1 MTVYLDTSVL
11 MSLFQTD
18 NHTARASAWIAG
30 VDDFVMSSWT
40 VTEFSSALGVRTRMR
55 NLLDKERREFELQL
69 DQWLSGRVVL
79 SVIDNDMLEAR
90 RLVRHD
96 VRLRAPDGLHL
107 ALAVRHGCSLATLDE
122 DMAAVARDIGLT
134 VIVP

>member
-18 NHTARASAWIAG
+18 KHTERASVWIAG

-40 VTEFSSALGVRTRMR
+40 VTEFSSALAVRTRMR

-90 RLVRHD
+90 RLVRND

>member
-11 MSLFQTD
+11 MSLFQND
-18 NHTARASAWIAG
+18 KHTERASTWIAD

-40 VTEFSSALGVRTRMR
+40 VTEFSSALAVRTRMR
-55 NLLDKERREFELQL
+55 NLHDKERREFELQL
-69 DQWLSGRVVL
+69 DQWLSGRVIL
-79 SVIDNDMLEAR
+79 SVIDNDMVEAR
-90 RLVRHD
+90 RLVRND

-107 ALAVRHGCSLATLDE
+107 ALAVRHGCRLATLDE
-122 DMAAVARDIGLT
+122 AMAAVARDIGLT

>member
-18 NHTARASAWIAG
+18 KHTERASAWIEG
-30 VDDFVMSSWT
+30 VDAFVMSSWT
-40 VTEFSSALGVRTRMR
+40 LTEFSSALAVRTRMR
-55 NLLDKERREFELQL
+55 NLRDRDRREFELQL
-69 DQWLSGRVVL
+69 DQWLRGRVVL
-79 SVIDNDMLEAR
+79 SVVGGDMMEAR
-90 RLVRHD
+90 RLVKND
-96 VRLRAPDGLHL
+96 VRLRAPDALHL
-107 ALAVRHGCSLATLDE
+107 ALAARHGCSLATLDE